1 MSFRCALLREACRDA
16 KTRTQSRPIFVQ
28 SVAGTTKV
36 QHTRTG
42 IDVALVESEFPAQR
56 FENKITENTLVN
68 DIDAVRTELDAFH
81 QAGVRITRLVGA
93 ITLEQNDE

>member
-1 MSFRCALLREACRDA
+1 MY
-16 KTRTQSRPIFVQ
+16 
-28 SVAGTTKV
+28 
-36 QHTRTG
+36 
-42 IDVALVESEFPAQR
+42 PAQR